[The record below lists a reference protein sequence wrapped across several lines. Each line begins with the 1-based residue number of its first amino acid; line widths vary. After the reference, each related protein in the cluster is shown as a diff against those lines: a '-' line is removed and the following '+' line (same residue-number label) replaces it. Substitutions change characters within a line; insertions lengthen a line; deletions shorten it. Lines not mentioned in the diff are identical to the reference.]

1 MGPPLEMRI
10 SRDGLLKEM
19 NTNGLHLEAEQ
30 TFLPHQYFLVF
41 GVK

>member
-1 MGPPLEMRI
+1 MGPRLEMRTN
-10 SRDGLLKEM
+10 RDDLLKEM
-19 NTNGLHLEAEQ
+19 DTNGFHLEAEQ